1 MSPTEGARP
10 PYRVVQWATGNIGSR
25 ALRAVIE
32 HPALELVGVR
42 VTNPDKVG
50 VDAGSLCG
58 TDPVGVAATD
68 DLDEILA
75 LAPDC
80 VLYMQQGYEVDVLCR
95 LLGAGINVVTTT
107 GGFHHPGSMD
117 PEVRDLVEAACAT
130 GGTSLHA
137 TGVSPGFISEAIPVV
152 LTSIQRRLDRL
163 HIAEF
168 ADLSSRDS
176 PMLLFDLMGF
186 GNDPATFDPLRWTY
200 GGEAFGPSLRQ
211 LGDALGTPI
220 DSVVSS
226 GEVATA
232 VRDVEIA
239 AGTVAAGTVAGQ
251 RMNVVGYHDGSEL
264 LSFSATWYCSTEIDA
279 GWDLRPGGWHVTV
292 EGDCP
297 LDMDLRLDIPLEQMA
312 ATTPGYTANRAVN
325 AVPVVCGAASG
336 IRTTVELPQI
346 VADLGTGG
354 RHG

>member
-1 MSPTEGARP
+1 
-10 PYRVVQWATGNIGSR
+10 VQWATGNIGSR

-32 HPALELVGVR
+32 HPSLELVGVR
-42 VTNPDKVG
+42 VTDPDKVG
-50 VDAGSLCG
+50 RDAGALCG

-68 DLDEILA
+68 DLAEVLA

-80 VLYMQQGYEVDVLCR
+80 VLYMQQGYDVDVLCA
-95 LLGAGINVVTTT
+95 LLGVGINVVTTT
-107 GGFHHPGSMD
+107 GGFHHPASLD
-117 PEVRDLVEAACAT
+117 AVVRDRIETACVT
-130 GGTSLHA
+130 GGASLHA
-137 TGVSPGFISEAIPVV
+137 TGVSPGFISEAIPIV

-186 GNDPATFDPLRWTY
+186 GNDPSTFDPARWTY

-211 LGDALGTPI
+211 LGDALGMPI
-220 DSVVSS
+220 DSVESS

-232 VRDVEIA
+232 VRDVEMA
-239 AGTVAAGTVAGQ
+239 AGTIRAGTVAGQ
-251 RMNVVGYHDGSEL
+251 RMNVVGIHRGAEL

-279 GWDLRPGGWHVTV
+279 AWDLRPGGWHVTV

-312 ATTPGYTANRAVN
+312 ETTPGYTANRAVN
-325 AVPVVCGAASG
+325 AVAVVCDAAPG
-336 IRTTVELPQI
+336 IVTTADLPQI
-346 VADLGTGG
+346 VADLGGG
-354 RHG
+354 VRHG

>member
-1 MSPTEGARP
+1 M
-10 PYRVVQWATGNIGSR
+10 
-25 ALRAVIE
+25 
-32 HPALELVGVR
+32 
-42 VTNPDKVG
+42 TNPDKVG
-50 VDAGSLCG
+50 RDAGALCG

-68 DLDEILA
+68 DLDEVLA

-80 VLYMQQGYEVDVLCR
+80 VLYMQQGYDVDVLCA
-95 LLGAGINVVTTT
+95 LLGRGDQR
-107 GGFHHPGSMD
+107 GDHHRRVPPPRQHG
-117 PEVRDLVEAACAT
+117 PVVRDRIEAACAT

-137 TGVSPGFISEAIPVV
+137 TGVSPGFISEAIPIV

-186 GNDPATFDPLRWTY
+186 GNDPSTFDPLRWTY

-211 LGDALGTPI
+211 LGDALGMPI
-220 DSVVSS
+220 DSVESS

-239 AGTVAAGTVAGQ
+239 AGTIPAGTVAGQ
-251 RMNVVGYHDGSEL
+251 RMNVVGYHGGAEL
-264 LSFSATWYCSTEIDA
+264 LSLQRHLVLLDRDRRGVGPAPRRLARDRRGRLPARHGSATRHPARADGGDDPGIH
-279 GWDLRPGGWHVTV
+279 GQPGGQRGGRRVRGGPGHPDH
-292 EGDCP
+292 GRP
-297 LDMDLRLDIPLEQMA
+297 
-312 ATTPGYTANRAVN
+312 ATDRGRPRN
-325 AVPVVCGAASG
+325 
-336 IRTTVELPQI
+336 
-346 VADLGTGG
+346 GG